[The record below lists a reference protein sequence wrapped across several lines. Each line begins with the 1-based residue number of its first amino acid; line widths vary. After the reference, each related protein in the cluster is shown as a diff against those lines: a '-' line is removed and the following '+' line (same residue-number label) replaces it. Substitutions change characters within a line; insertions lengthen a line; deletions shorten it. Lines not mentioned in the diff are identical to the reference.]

1 MYCAGGAGSGMIPT
15 GREVARVRYRV
26 RGWGDHVRYRLRD
39 GSGTASCE
47 RSRHRDVTAWEY
59 GTGTVLQ
66 AGSDPTYGAYGV
78 HRFMYVTMGTR
89 CGVTCYEPN
98 HIIHDVS
105 YDQYDC
111 KYDNT
116 GDTYGRADCQYA
128 HVNTRPYHDRHN
140 MMSNRY
146 VRTWCT
152 MYMYV

>member
-1 MYCAGGAGSGMIPT
+1 MYVTVCGCGRGSGKLPT
-15 GREVARVRYRV
+15 G
-26 RGWGDHVRYRLRD
+26 GG
-39 GSGTASCE
+39 GSGTVSCE

-105 YDQYDC
+105 SDQHDDQYDNA
-111 KYDNT
+111 D
-116 GDTYGRADCQYA
+116 DTSDRADCQSA
-128 HVNTRPYHDRHN
+128 HVDTKPYRDRHN

-146 VRTWCT
+146 VRTWCIR
-152 MYMYV
+152 YMYL